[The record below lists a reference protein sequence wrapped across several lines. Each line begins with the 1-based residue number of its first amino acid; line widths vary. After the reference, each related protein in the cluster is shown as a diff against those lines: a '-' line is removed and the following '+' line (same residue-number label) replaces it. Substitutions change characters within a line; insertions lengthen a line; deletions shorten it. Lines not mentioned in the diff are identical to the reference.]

1 MSAEPAGAALAAR
14 AGGRGGLGR
23 RPRRLFLAA
32 VPGAFLAVFFA
43 WPVAAIVGR
52 GLSGGAVVEVVT
64 DAGLRQV
71 AWFTVWQAALSTAL
85 TLAVALPGAYVLAR
99 YDFRGRRV
107 VRALVTVP
115 FVLPSVVVGA
125 AFLGLLGR
133 GGPLASL
140 GLDQSVGAVLIAHV
154 FFNYAVV
161 VRTVGGLWAHLDP
174 SLEEAARMLGANR
187 LRTFVRITLPLL
199 RPAVAAAA
207 AIVFLFSF
215 TSFGVVLV
223 LGGPTRAT
231 IEVELYRQ
239 TAQLLDLRTA
249 AALTLVQLMAVVAL
263 MAVHERAQ
271 RRRAAS
277 LHLRPANEVLVAPRG
292 RQRVV
297 LAANLTVM
305 AVLLGVPVASL
316 VERSFAAAGGG
327 YGLASW
333 RALSTSRRGSTL
345 FVSPLEALVNSLT
358 YAVAATVIAMVV
370 GGLAAF
376 AVARHTSRLARGF
389 DVVLMLPLGT
399 SAVTVGFGF
408 LIALD
413 RPPLDLRGSAWL
425 VPIAQALVATPLVV
439 RTLMPVLRS
448 VDRRLEEVAATLGAS
463 PWRVVREIELPLVG
477 RALLVGAGFAFA
489 VSLGEFGATVFLA
502 RPDRPTLPVAIVRL
516 LGQPGPLSLGQ
527 ATAMST
533 ILLVVTVVAMLA
545 IEGRRVGEVAEL

>member
-1 MSAEPAGAALAAR
+1 MTPRGLAPRRGAGLRWLALATPPA
-14 AGGRGGLGR
+14 
-23 RPRRLFLAA
+23 LFL
-32 VPGAFLAVFFA
+32 GVFFA

-52 GLSGGAVVEVVT
+52 GLTGGAVLDVVT
-64 DAGLRQV
+64 DRGLRGV
-71 AWFTVWQAALSTAL
+71 AWFTLWQAVASTVL
-85 TLAVALPGAYVLAR
+85 TLLLALPGAYVLAR

-133 GGPLASL
+133 GGPLAGL
-140 GLDQSVGAVLIAHV
+140 GLQQSVAAVLIAHA

-174 SLEEAARMLGANR
+174 ALEEAARVLGATR
-187 LRTFVRITLPLL
+187 WKAFRHVTLPLL
-199 RPAVAAAA
+199 RPAIAAAA
-207 AIVFLFSF
+207 TIVFLFSF

-223 LGGPTRAT
+223 LGGPTRVT
-231 IEVELYRQ
+231 IEVEVYRQ

-249 AALTLVQLMAVVAL
+249 AALTLVQLGAVVAL
-263 MAVHERAQ
+263 VAVHARAQ
-271 RRRAAS
+271 RRRAGS
-277 LHLRPANEVLVAPRG
+277 LRLRPANEVLVAPRG
-292 RQRVV
+292 RQRAL
-297 LAANLTVM
+297 LAANLVVM

-345 FVSPLEALVNSLT
+345 FVSPLEALGNSLT
-358 YAVAATVIAMVV
+358 YAVAATAIAVVV
-370 GGLAAF
+370 GGLAAY
-376 AVARHTSRLARGF
+376 AVARHTSLAARGF
-389 DVVLMLPLGT
+389 DMLLMLPLGT

-439 RTLMPVLRS
+439 RTLVPVLRS
-448 VDRRLEEVAATLGAS
+448 VDHRLKEAAATLGAS
-463 PWRVVREIELPLVG
+463 PWRVLRAVELPLVG

-527 ATAMST
+527 AMAMST
-533 ILLVVTVVAMLA
+533 ILLVATVVAMLA
-545 IEGRRVGEVAEL
+545 IEGRRVGEVSEL

>member
-1 MSAEPAGAALAAR
+1 MSGVASTTAGPRPGVSLGWVALALPPA
-14 AGGRGGLGR
+14 
-23 RPRRLFLAA
+23 
-32 VPGAFLAVFFA
+32 AFLAVFFV
-43 WPVAAIVGR
+43 WPVGAIVAQ
-52 GLSGGAVVEVVT
+52 GLDGAAVAEVVT
-64 DAGLRQV
+64 DPGLRGV
-71 AWFTVWQAALSTAL
+71 AWFTLWQAALSTAL
-85 TLAVALPGAYVLAR
+85 TLVLALPGAYVLAR

-133 GGPLASL
+133 GGPLAGL
-140 GLDQSVGAVLIAHV
+140 GLDQSVAAVLIAHA

-174 SLEEAARMLGANR
+174 RLEEAARVLGATR
-187 LRTFVRITLPLL
+187 WRAFRRVTLPLL
-199 RPAVAAAA
+199 RPAIAAAGS
-207 AIVFLFSF
+207 IVFLFCF

-231 IEVELYRQ
+231 LEVEVYRQ

-249 AALTLVQLMAVVAL
+249 AALTLVQLAAVVAL
-263 MAVHERAQ
+263 VAVHARAQ
-271 RRRAAS
+271 RRRAGS
-277 LHLRPANEVLVAPRG
+277 LRLRPADEVLVRPRG
-292 RQRVV
+292 RQRSFLV
-297 LAANLTVM
+297 ANLVLM
-305 AVLLGVPVASL
+305 AALLGIPILSL
-316 VERSFAAAGGG
+316 VERSFAASGGG

-345 FVSPLEALVNSLT
+345 FVSPLEALGNSLT
-358 YAVAATVIAMVV
+358 YATGATAIALVV

-376 AVARHTSRLARGF
+376 AVARHTSLAARGF
-389 DVVLMLPLGT
+389 DVLLMLPLGT

-439 RTLMPVLRS
+439 RTLVPVLRS
-448 VDRRLEEVAATLGAS
+448 VDDRLKEAAATLGAS
-463 PWRVVREIELPLVG
+463 PWRVVREVELPLVG
-477 RALLVGAGFAFA
+477 RAMLVGAGFAFA

-502 RPDRPTLPVAIVRL
+502 RPDRPTLPVAVVRL

-527 ATAMST
+527 AMAMST

-545 IEGRRVGEVAEL
+545 IEGRRVGEVSEL

>member
-1 MSAEPAGAALAAR
+1 MSARGLAP
-14 AGGRGGLGR
+14 RGGAGLR
-23 RPRRLFLAA
+23 WLVLAVPPALFL
-32 VPGAFLAVFFA
+32 GVFFA

-52 GLSGGAVVEVVT
+52 GLTGGAVLDVVT
-64 DAGLRQV
+64 DRGLRGV
-71 AWFTVWQAALSTAL
+71 AWFTLWQAVASTLL
-85 TLAVALPGAYVLAR
+85 TLLLALPGAYVLAR
-99 YDFRGRRV
+99 YDFRGRQV

-133 GGPLASL
+133 GGPLAGL
-140 GLDQSVGAVLIAHV
+140 GLQQSVAAVLIAHA

-174 SLEEAARMLGANR
+174 ALEQAARVLGATR
-187 LRTFVRITLPLL
+187 WKAFRHVTLPLL
-199 RPAVAAAA
+199 RPAIAAAA
-207 AIVFLFSF
+207 TIVFLFSF

-223 LGGPTRAT
+223 LGGPTRVT
-231 IEVELYRQ
+231 IEVEVYRQ

-249 AALTLVQLMAVVAL
+249 AALTLVQLGAVVAL
-263 MAVHERAQ
+263 VAVHAWAQ
-271 RRRAAS
+271 RRRAGS
-277 LHLRPANEVLVAPRG
+277 LRLRPANEVLVAPRG
-292 RQRVV
+292 RQRAL
-297 LAANLTVM
+297 LAANLVVM

-316 VERSFAAAGGG
+316 VERSFAATGGG

-345 FVSPLEALVNSLT
+345 FVSPLEALANSLA
-358 YAVAATVIAMVV
+358 YAVGATAIAVVV
-370 GGLAAF
+370 GGLAAY
-376 AVARHTSRLARGF
+376 AVARHTSLAARGF
-389 DVVLMLPLGT
+389 DVLLMLPLGT

-439 RTLMPVLRS
+439 RTLVPVLRA
-448 VDRRLEEVAATLGAS
+448 VDHRLKEAAATLGAS
-463 PWRVVREIELPLVG
+463 PWRVLRAVELPLVG

-527 ATAMST
+527 AMAMST
-533 ILLVVTVVAMLA
+533 ILLVATVVAMLA
-545 IEGRRVGEVAEL
+545 IEGRRVGEVSEL